1 MAEFLFAASRDVQR
15 NEKVISDEFLR
26 QMRFLFAV
34 ARGVQRNDTT
44 RVFTDG
50 NRCFYSLSRGAYS
63 GTRRQPRRRHGPGRA
78 VSIRCRE
85 GRTAERLSSGPP
97 SCRAGSGFYSLSRG
111 AYSGNHLQGD
121 FRSPHVVS
129 IRCREGRTAER
140 GPTPSGS
147 TWAVPTCF
155 YSLSRGAYS
164 GTGFGVSSHT
174 SRGVSI
180 RCREGRTAER
190 TDSAAALNE
199 LMQEVSIR
207 CREGRTA
214 EPSRT
219 GGHRPRRRVS
229 IRCREGRTAEQ
240 FLPSEPRAT
249 QAAFL
254 FAVARGVQRNEPI
267 WYRASGFE
275 GFYSLSRGA
284 YSGTCPQ
291 GTNDVLAWETFLFAV
306 ARGVQ
311 RNSSGSSKELPWIV
325 SIRCREGRTAE
336 PYPLRRGRDQH
347 KRCPFSHPTLGGTF
361 ARSPNTPSRRICAGQ
376 RLAHPRH
383 LPLLQP
389 PTTCDPGYLA
399 LPNRECG

>member
-1 MAEFLFAASRDVQR
+1 MPMMRPWPPGASEPEALDGNGESDLCAHQQQRWRCCSHFAAARGVQR
-15 NEKVISDEFLR
+15 NLTEHPTPRWTSVSS
-26 QMRFLFAV
+26 FLFAV
-34 ARGVQRNDTT
+34 ARGVQRNPRAVGTL
-44 RVFTDG
+44 TDG
-50 NRCFYSLSRGAYS
+50 HSTFLFAVARGVQRNRGLDSHGCRRVGFYSLSRGAYS
-63 GTRRQPRRRHGPGRA
+63 GTSLWMQRRSWRSFYSLSRGAYSGTCHRTDGGNPVGL

-85 GRTAERLSSGPP
+85 GRTAERARLVG
-97 SCRAGSGFYSLSRG
+97 C
-111 AYSGNHLQGD
+111 
-121 FRSPHVVS
+121 
-129 IRCREGRTAER
+129 C
-140 GPTPSGS
+140 
-147 TWAVPTCF
+147 
-155 YSLSRGAYS
+155 
-164 GTGFGVSSHT
+164 
-174 SRGVSI
+174 
-180 RCREGRTAER
+180 
-190 TDSAAALNE
+190 AA
-199 LMQEVSIR
+199 
-207 CREGRTA
+207 
-214 EPSRT
+214 
-219 GGHRPRRRVS
+219 RRVS